1 MLITQGTKRH
11 FLPTRRLHNTGAGK
25 KCHGHRHVLLLYRG
39 ATGLSRLLHDITE
52 ETNCTAMASLF
63 EQTAIKNTV
72 LGKRE
77 KGTTANIFKRY
88 MSIIEP
94 GWNLVPGTP
103 GIWIYT
109 GPNLPAY
116 ID

>member
-1 MLITQGTKRH
+1 MTSCCTK
-11 FLPTRRLHNTGAGK
+11 
-25 KCHGHRHVLLLYRG
+25 G

-72 LGKRE
+72 LGKTE

-109 GPNLPAY
+109 GANLPAY